1 MILCV
6 YVCSSSLPV
15 SLNVPFCPV
24 YTGLVIVCHITETPF
39 SAAQT
44 AEMIRYLRNVQN
56 QDGGWGL

>member
-6 YVCSSSLPV
+6 YVCSSNLPV
-15 SLNVPFCPV
+15 GLNVLFCPV
-24 YTGLVIVCHITETPF
+24 YTGLVIVCHITKTPF